1 MAGRARPRRS
11 PPGAAAPTSSAG
23 SAGSAAGSAEA
34 GRRRHRD
41 GRLWIYAGLDL
52 AFAALYA
59 IAIWKVIPNRLPSA
73 TVHLWT
79 FPLASA
85 AMAAGMLLGRRRG
98 WWIAVI
104 AGSFALASM
113 VVLLVRIAISAAF
126 LAGVYGAF
134 GQAAATFALVMI
146 ALVIELVAL
155 LPIVQVKYLMTRA
168 GRRAFGVPPRGG
180 A

>member
-1 MAGRARPRRS
+1 MPR
-11 PPGAAAPTSSAG
+11 
-23 SAGSAAGSAEA
+23 
-34 GRRRHRD
+34 D
-41 GRLWIYAGLDL
+41 VRLRIYAGLDL

-98 WWIAVI
+98 WWTAVI
-104 AGSFALASM
+104 AGSLALASM

-134 GQAAATFALVMI
+134 GQAAATFALVMV

>member
-1 MAGRARPRRS
+1 MARRAPSTPATAATARRTAATGATLPRDPRR
-11 PPGAAAPTSSAG
+11 
-23 SAGSAAGSAEA
+23 
-34 GRRRHRD
+34 
-41 GRLWIYAGLDL
+41 WIYGGLDL
-52 AFAALYA
+52 VFAAAYA
-59 IAIWKVIPNRLPSA
+59 VVIWKVIPNRLPSA

-155 LPIVQVKYLMTRA
+155 LPIVQIKYLMTRA